1 MVLEIRN
8 RFFDRIILLKRFES
22 SLTSEAGLVHVV
34 VVLVPEVVVV
44 LVTEI
49 FGFLV
54 TKIPGNLTVEIARVI
69 KAGRVL
75 VPEID
80 GTLVPEILEILSHFF
95 RDGLRLHLKVR
106 FKGPKIL
113 RKRGFGMKL
122 LGTFSDFTVSSPETE
137 IFW

>member
-34 VVLVPEVVVV
+34 VVLV
-44 LVTEI
+44 TEI

-69 KAGRVL
+69 KAGSVL

>member
-1 MVLEIRN
+1 M
-8 RFFDRIILLKRFES
+8 
-22 SLTSEAGLVHVV
+22 TSEAGLVHVV

-69 KAGRVL
+69 KAGSVL